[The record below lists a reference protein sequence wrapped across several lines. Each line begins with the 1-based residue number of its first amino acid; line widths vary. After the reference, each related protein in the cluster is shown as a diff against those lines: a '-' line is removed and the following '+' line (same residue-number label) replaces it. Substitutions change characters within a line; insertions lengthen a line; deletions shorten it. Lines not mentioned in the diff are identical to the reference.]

1 MAVDANSLT
10 TLANLKAY
18 LGITA
23 FTDDTILERSIDRAS
38 KSIVSYCDRQFV
50 SQTFVEWLDSHGND
64 RIRLKNSPADKI
76 IFVGASTESVLSIR
90 VTDATYIFASCGVD
104 DAHLHIS
111 RIPSSGTL
119 TTSTIS
125 LASHDTVSELA
136 AQVNAISGFVAET
149 IVNIP
154 ALHIRRIA
162 GADLMNRTV
171 LLEGVT
177 EGLSDY
183 AVDLERGIIIGQTL
197 RRYQSVLVRYSA
209 GYETIPFDV
218 EQACLL
224 IASRLY
230 RNRQRDSSVASE
242 SLGGYSYSTRT
253 AAEIDA
259 EAIELLRPYRR
270 LR

>member
-38 KSIVSYCDRQFV
+38 RQIVSYCDRQFV
-50 SQTFVEWLDSHGND
+50 SQTFVEWIDSLGTD
-64 RIRLKNSPADKI
+64 RLRLKHSPAEKV
-76 IFVGASTESVLSIR
+76 IFVGASTETVMSIR
-90 VTDATYIFASCGVD
+90 MTDATLIFASCGVD
-104 DAHLHIS
+104 DEHLHIS
-111 RIPSSGTL
+111 RVSSTGSL
-119 TTSTIS
+119 TTSNIA
-125 LASHDTVSELA
+125 LASHDTVAELA
-136 AQVNAISGFVAET
+136 SQVNAISGFVAET
-149 IVNIP
+149 VVNIP
-154 ALHIRRIA
+154 ALHIRRLA

-171 LLEGVT
+171 LLEGAT

-183 AVDLERGIIIGQTL
+183 GIDSERGIIFGKTL
-197 RRYQSVLVRYSA
+197 KRYQSILVRYTA
-209 GYETIPFDV
+209 GYTTIPYDV

-224 IASRLY
+224 IAARLY
-230 RNRQRDSSVASE
+230 RNRQKDSGVASE

-253 AAEIDA
+253 AAEVDA